1 MQEPIYDILPP
12 HEPGLEYGENAADIA
27 ADVMAAHIAAAPAIG
42 SYVGETRGGGEA
54 DLQAPHTSVSAEMQ
68 DSPYDRSVTTST
80 GPRYAPHAELCHFLG
95 CEEPATPLTRDA
107 LLALLLSAG
116 VIDEIAPQSPA
127 VRRWQRHSA
136 AALRKKHSVDAW
148 AHYEIH
154 KRPTELA
161 IRWDYDIEKKKW
173 RSLETLI
180 KMEAT
185 PFAHGAMRE
194 CYRMKNMSQVN
205 ASYFS
210 RMNWEDCN
218 NYVAKRYLA
227 KAPKSKYAEVS
238 DDAPKPA
245 PKPKAPP
252 EETEAVWKPPSSL
265 GDEDDESD
273 VSDKVYWTDIK
284 MQMVSKRYARLYN
297 MRIPPPP
304 KKVDFLQAFVIEV
317 QRVVDGETTRMLF
330 CVEVHVDGDYTKH
343 SNNSGFVQLGQ
354 SYESASSEESCQT
367 PQLPATPQLPRREAT
382 HYRATPHAFSRFT
395 FEASQGKLMIVDI
408 QGVGDIY
415 TDPQIHTLDGTGFG
429 AGNLSVG
436 GMALF
441 FSTAHYD
448 NLCIQMELLNFALS
462 ADEKK
467 RIEGQRP
474 EWNSGKT
481 TEHLL
486 SGASTAVRDLIKASA
501 DKLAA
506 RRISVKSG
514 CLISPSNQAPSGS
527 DHIELDVKLLLE
539 SGALKLLDEDD
550 DGQKARH
557 EAGLPPPSMD
567 APAGGVPAPSAVG
580 LVHAKLVEFNL
591 TGALPL
597 LEGQRDVLSAGF
609 HLVCAAAAS
618 EPRALRDLRS
628 LLRGLRA
635 DELLPGV
642 SLSGENLEKLG
653 AQYLPRLNAR
663 LAAAGDACAMLE
675 LANQLAAHEADEAT
689 AARKALKWIDAALAV
704 AAQATSDKEKA
715 DLAMGCCALYQL
727 YERQAELCRQV
738 GDDRAASES
747 YASASEAAL
756 EAGKARLAMTLQTK
770 SEECASRDED

>member
-1 MQEPIYDILPP
+1 MSGSFLKHAEAL
-12 HEPGLEYGENAADIA
+12 GE
-27 ADVMAAHIAAAPAIG
+27 
-42 SYVGETRGGGEA
+42 
-54 DLQAPHTSVSAEMQ
+54 DL
-68 DSPYDRSVTTST
+68 TTST

-116 VIDEIAPQSPA
+116 VIDEIAPKAPQSLA
-127 VRRWQRHSA
+127 VRRWQRGGHSA
-136 AALRKKHSVDAW
+136 AALRKEHSGDVW
-148 AHYEIH
+148 AQYEIH

-161 IRWDYDIEKKKW
+161 IRWDYDVVEDKW
-173 RSLETLI
+173 RSTETLI

-194 CYRMKNMSQVN
+194 CYRMKKMSQVN
-205 ASYFS
+205 ASYFY

-227 KAPKSKYAEVS
+227 KDVI
-238 DDAPKPA
+238 DD
-245 PKPKAPP
+245 
-252 EETEAVWKPPSSL
+252 
-265 GDEDDESD
+265 
-273 VSDKVYWTDIK
+273 VYWTDIK
-284 MQMVSKRYARLYN
+284 MQMVSKRYARQYN

-317 QRVVDGETTRMLF
+317 QRVVDGVTTRMLF

-343 SNNSGFVQLGQ
+343 SNNSGFVQLGK
-354 SYESASSEESCQT
+354 SYESAAESSEESCQT
-367 PQLPATPQLPRREAT
+367 PQLPRREPTGAQPGGEISST
-382 HYRATPHAFSRFT
+382 LVHHHYRSTPHAFSRFT

-415 TDPQIHTLDGTGFG
+415 TDPQIHSVDSDAFG
-429 AGNLSVG
+429 EGNLSVG

-441 FSTAHYD
+441 FSTAHHD
-448 NLCIQMELLNFALS
+448 NLCKQLRLPDFALS

-467 RIEGQRP
+467 RIEGQRF
-474 EWNSGKT
+474 ERNSGTT
-481 TEHLL
+481 TELL
-486 SGASTAVRDLIKASA
+486 SGALTAVRDLIKASA

-506 RRISVKSG
+506 RRLSVKSAYSS
-514 CLISPSNQAPSGS
+514 SPSNQAPSGSRGS

-539 SGALKLLDEDD
+539 SGALKLLDDDD
-550 DGQKARH
+550 DGQVARRQ
-557 EAGLPPPSMD
+557 AGLPEAPPLMV

-609 HLVCAAAAS
+609 HLVCAAAAN
-618 EPRALRDLRS
+618 EPRALRALRS
-628 LLRGLRA
+628 LLRGLSA
-635 DELLPGV
+635 DELMPGV

-675 LANQLAAHEADEAT
+675 LANQLAAHEADEAA
-689 AARKALKWIDAALAV
+689 AARRALKWIDAALTVAV
-704 AAQATSDKEKA
+704 QATSDEEKA
-715 DLAMGCCALYQL
+715 DLAMGRCALYQL

-756 EAGKARLAMTLQTK
+756 EAGKTKIAMTLQAK
-770 SEECASRDED
+770 SEECAPQDEDCV